1 MLKNKEFE
9 DAIDELKA
17 PFAANQINWR
27 KGGGNIQLAYL
38 NARNVMQ
45 RLDQVLGAENW
56 QDRYE
61 ETAGRLMCYL
71 SIRVGGEWIVKADGS
86 GDTKIESEKGG
97 ISSAFKRSAV
107 KFGVGRYLYYLPT
120 SAGPNNMPFWALP
133 PPPVNPSEEK

>member
-1 MLKNKEFE
+1 MLKDAEFE
-9 DAIDELKA
+9 LAVSKLKE

-27 KGGGNIQLAYL
+27 TGGGNIKLAYL

-45 RLDQVLGAENW
+45 RLDQVVGAENW

-71 SIRVGGEWIVKADGS
+71 SIRVDGEWITKADGS

-97 ISSAFKRSAV
+97 ISSAFKRAAV

-120 SAGPNNMPFWALP
+120 SAGPNNMPVWALP
-133 PPPVNPSEEK
+133 KPKEASE